1 MPAEGRADGRK
12 PLAPTAE
19 RPWLLIVCGI
29 LGLGGCAAL
38 IIGTLV
44 APIYVPN
51 YNWLSDTISDL
62 AAGRWEILM
71 DVALYGFAAGLMG
84 ASLAAAHAHLG
95 KAGWSVGVMSLS
107 LLAAIV
113 VIIGARNEYG
123 DGDNDGVVV
132 HIYLVYAMGA
142 LFTLLS
148 AVMQAGLR
156 ASGHTRAGWWIIA
169 LGIGWA
175 IMSPIFLMSP
185 TSIDGLLERILGL
198 FACGMVAVLSLVFLQ
213 RGLNCREER

>member
-1 MPAEGRADGRK
+1 MATEGNERGRTGV
-12 PLAPTAE
+12 APTAE
-19 RPWLLIVCGI
+19 RPWLLIACGA

-38 IIGTLV
+38 ILGTLI

-51 YNWLSDTISDL
+51 HDWVSDTISDL

-71 DVALYGFAAGLMG
+71 DIALYGFAAGLM
-84 ASLAAAHAHLG
+84 ATALAAAHAHLG
-95 KAGWSVGVMSLS
+95 KTGWSLGVMSLS

-123 DGDNDGVVV
+123 DNDNEGVVI

-156 ASGHTRAGWWIIA
+156 SSGHVRAAWWIIG
-169 LGIGWA
+169 LGVGWA
-175 IMSPIFLMSP
+175 VMSPVFLMSP

-198 FACGMVAVLSLVFLQ
+198 FACGMIAVLSLVFLW
-213 RGLNCREER
+213 RGLDCRTEA

>member
-1 MPAEGRADGRK
+1 MPAKGKTGSRNQVAQ
-12 PLAPTAE
+12 AAE
-19 RPWLLIVCGI
+19 RPWLLIVCGV
-29 LGLGGCAAL
+29 LGLGGCSAL

-44 APIYVPN
+44 APIYVPSHD
-51 YNWLSDTISDL
+51 WVADTISDL

-84 ASLAAAHAHLG
+84 TSIAAAHAHMG
-95 KAGWSVGVMSLS
+95 KAGWSVGVMSLA

-123 DGDNDGVVV
+123 DNDNEGVVI

-142 LFTLLS
+142 LFALLS
-148 AVMQAGLR
+148 AAMQAGLR
-156 ASGHTRAGWWIIA
+156 ASGHQRASWWIIA

-175 IMSPIFLMSP
+175 IMSPVFLMSF

-198 FACGMVAVLSLVFLQ
+198 FACGMIVVLSLVFLR
-213 RGLNCREER
+213 RGLDCREG